1 MRLHGVVLCWEKST
15 GTTLLLPIYLCMY
28 ECIQMKLEYDHEQRA
43 EKDLEEAV
51 LAHLK
56 VVSGYSREETENSNT
71 TRLSGQPVT

>member
-1 MRLHGVVLCWEKST
+1 
-15 GTTLLLPIYLCMY
+15 MY